1 VITKNPGEGSIA
13 RNPKH
18 TDGFFERFDLHE
30 AVFTRRSP
38 FSISV
43 PVFPHSLR
51 ATSFSRSYHEFR
63 PWMQNPS
70 GVRMLLSHR

>member
-1 VITKNPGEGSIA
+1 MITKNPGEGSIA

-18 TDGFFERFDLHE
+18 TDGFFEWFGLHE

-38 FSISV
+38 ISIRV
-43 PVFPHSLR
+43 RVFPHSLR

-70 GVRMLLSHR
+70 GVRMLLFQR